1 MSASPDIKS
10 PNPKVSVI
18 LPVYNGEKI
27 LAFCLDSLMALDF
40 PKEEREI
47 IVVDNNSTDNT
58 KEIINRYPVKYIFEP
73 KRTRGCARNRGLT
86 IAKGDYIAF
95 IDSDCIADKHWL
107 KNLVKYISERG
118 GIVAAGGEIYSYEEN
133 SILEEYAESR
143 RLLNQKRAV
152 NPELIAGLPR
162 IVTAN
167 AIFKRSLFK
176 EIGYFDEDLITS
188 EDTEIG
194 WRLCFYGYSFGYVE
208 DAKVYH
214 KHIKNLVKFCMHY
227 LEFGEASYI
236 AHKKYKD
243 IFKSNIT
250 SWQYFLERILLL
262 ALMPM
267 RKLFLLIPEK
277 NKKERIF
284 LLIDILLR
292 YFFTL
297 GQLLLFIKD
306 GLFLKP
312 VSSKATLDTKRIMHR
327 DFRLYNNGKS
337 WVLNKDI
344 IWITNN
350 GIIKIIN
357 FRKEDTYGLNESGSA
372 IFRNM
377 SELQHIAQ
385 VISKVSKQYNI
396 SSDTAS
402 KDVLG
407 FIRQLQEEGI
417 LLGDQI

>member
-1 MSASPDIKS
+1 MSANPDIKF

-18 LPVYNGEKI
+18 IPVYNEEKT
-27 LAFCLDSLMALDF
+27 LSFCLDSLMALDF
-40 PKEEREI
+40 PEKEREI

-95 IDSDCIADKHWL
+95 IDSDCIADKYWL
-107 KNLVKYISERG
+107 KNLVKYISERED
-118 GIVAAGGEIYSYEEN
+118 IVAAGGEIYPYEEN

-143 RLLNQKRAV
+143 RLLNQKKAV

-176 EIGYFDEDLITS
+176 EIGYFDKDLITS

-194 WRLCFYGYSFGYVE
+194 WRLCFYGYSFGYTE
-208 DAKVYH
+208 DAKIYH
-214 KHIKNLVKFCMHY
+214 RHIKNLVKFCMHH

-236 AHKKYKD
+236 VHKKYKN
-243 IFKSNIT
+243 IFKANVT
-250 SWQYFLERILLL
+250 RWQYFLEGVSIL

-267 RKLFLLIPEK
+267 RKLFLLIYERS
-277 NKKERIF
+277 KKERVF
-284 LLIDILLR
+284 LLIDALLR

-297 GQLLLFIKD
+297 GRLLLFIKD
-306 GLFLKP
+306 GLSLKP
-312 VSSKATLDTKRIMHR
+312 ISSKAALDTKKIMNT
-327 DFRLYNNGKS
+327 DFHLYNNGKS

-350 GIIKIIN
+350 EIIKIIN
-357 FRKEDTYGLNESGSA
+357 FRNKDIYGLNESGSS

-377 SELQHIAQ
+377 SELQHIPQ

-396 SSDTAS
+396 SSDAAS
-402 KDVLG
+402 KDVLDLIG
-407 FIRQLQEEGI
+407 RLQEEGI
-417 LLGDQI
+417 LSGDQI